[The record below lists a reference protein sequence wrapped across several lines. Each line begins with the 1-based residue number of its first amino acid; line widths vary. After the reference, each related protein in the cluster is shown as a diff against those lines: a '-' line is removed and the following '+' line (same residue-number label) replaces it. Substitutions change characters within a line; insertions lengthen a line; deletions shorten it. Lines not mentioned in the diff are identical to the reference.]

1 MANSTLTRTGRRLRA
16 SALIGVVS
24 TTTLLIPSA
33 TAAQATTEQFEHCVY
48 AASSQTYTC
57 HESLGAATATGSRL
71 AQAAGDVIG
80 ATVFEFRDYGGA
92 SLTITVPRPCPKNDR
107 VDFWLDLGGWKN
119 TISSVQAWSSC
130 WIWLYPES
138 GGRAGP
144 FKDKHADVGSYID
157 NRTVT
162 VGLS

>member
-1 MANSTLTRTGRRLRA
+1 MGLLMS
-16 SALIGVVS
+16 GV
-24 TTTLLIPSA
+24 
-33 TAAQATTEQFEHCVY
+33 TAAQAAPQEAEHCVY
-48 AASSQTYTC
+48 SASAQTYTC
-57 HESLGAATATGSRL
+57 HQSLTEATATGNRL
-71 AQAAGDVIG
+71 AKAQGDVIG

-92 SLTITVPRPCPKNDR
+92 SLTITVPKPCPKNDR
-107 VDFWLDLGGWKN
+107 VDFWLDLDAWKN

-130 WIWLYPES
+130 WVWLYPES

-144 FKDKHADVGSYID
+144 FKDKHPDVGSYID